1 MALDPIRIAP
11 LATVRVSLKSQ
22 VQISALSSVVAGHTY
37 ERWGD
42 GSRLDSRFGSAQLIP
57 FEIGTYEFEVSSVS
71 PVRILVNGTWA
82 VDKFFSDPER
92 ITQSSK
98 LVIAENGPKL
108 VELEYYN
115 QSIAP
120 ELSVNI
126 RKISE

>member
-1 MALDPIRIAP
+1 MDRIRPQQTPGMRWVGKSI
-11 LATVRVSLKSQ
+11 SL
-22 VQISALSSVVAGHTY
+22 GHKPPVFCNRT
-37 ERWGD
+37 RWGD
-42 GSRLDSRFGSAQLIP
+42 GSRLDSRLGSAQLIP

-115 QSIAP
+115 QSIAI

-126 RKISE
+126 RKSSE